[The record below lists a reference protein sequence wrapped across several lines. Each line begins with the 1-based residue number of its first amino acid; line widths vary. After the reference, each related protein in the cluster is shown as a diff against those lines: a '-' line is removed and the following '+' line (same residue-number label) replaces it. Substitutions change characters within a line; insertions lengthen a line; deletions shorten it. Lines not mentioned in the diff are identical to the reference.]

1 MACCSC
7 VTGRGTREMAGVRPR
22 KSNCH
27 RHVLPLTF
35 YLPVWVPIGGIYT
48 QNLDYC
54 SYCDCLIKWDAN
66 IKFAWPTKGCPI
78 YYSSVY
84 IMNTESR
91 PHPFHNTYTHS
102 DKTTSGTVS
111 NGATASDKPSN
122 QWERESPC
130 LFVMYV
136 CVCVCTYRAVLMYEC
151 VCVLLGRVK
160 PVSSGV
166 TFYCAC

>member
-35 YLPVWVPIGGIYT
+35 YLPVWVPIGRIYT

-54 SYCDCLIKWDAN
+54 SYCDCLIKWEAN
-66 IKFAWPTKGCPI
+66 INQRVSVLFTTVVCILWILSHVLILFTTHTHTQTKLQVAQFPTEPLLQTSLQTSENVSHHVSLQCM
-78 YYSSVY
+78 YVC
-84 IMNTESR
+84 MC
-91 PHPFHNTYTHS
+91 TYR
-102 DKTTSGTVS
+102 VV
-111 NGATASDKPSN
+111 
-122 QWERESPC
+122 
-130 LFVMYV
+130 LMYV
-136 CVCVCTYRAVLMYEC
+136 CVCVLS
-151 VCVLLGRVK
+151 GRVK

-166 TFYCAC
+166 TFCCAC